1 VIPQPFVRFS
11 QDQEMSVRV
20 PNLFLALV
28 VIGSVSLSHSAEPLT
43 LAAAVDRTLRSNP
56 DLAALP
62 ARQREQNA
70 RIELAGLRPPLAFD
84 AQIENMLGSGGYRDL
99 DGAETSLSLSQ
110 VIELGDQRRKRL
122 AAARGTMDALEL
134 AQTVAQLDA
143 VAETTR
149 RYIEL
154 ASEEQQQILAM
165 EWLAASQ
172 RKTNDVERRV
182 KAARDPEVELVRAR
196 IDLSRAELGVRV
208 AADRVRI
215 AQRKLAAMWGAME
228 PDFERIEANLFDLP
242 NIESLQQRTE
252 KIASSA
258 DFLLFA
264 TEIRQREAEVELA
277 KAEARASI
285 TVSAGIRR
293 LEATGDQAFI
303 AGFSMPLS
311 SARYARPRIAEA
323 QARRDGLELERT
335 AALIKARAS
344 LFEVAARLKHAVEE
358 AQTLRDDLIPRMET
372 AVKATEYAWQR
383 GRYGYIELSEAQR
396 EQLGLRLALITAAT
410 NAHLYR
416 IEIERLTG
424 DSP

>member
-1 VIPQPFVRFS
+1 
-11 QDQEMSVRV
+11 MRV

-208 AADRVRI
+208 AADRVQI

>member
-1 VIPQPFVRFS
+1 
-11 QDQEMSVRV
+11 MSVRV

-28 VIGSVSLSHSAEPLT
+28 VIGSMSLSHSAEPLT

-396 EQLGLRLALITAAT
+396 EQLALRLALITAAT

>member
-1 VIPQPFVRFS
+1 MRVTTLFS
-11 QDQEMSVRV
+11 A
-20 PNLFLALV
+20 LAMALLT
-28 VIGSVSLSHSAEPLT
+28 IGSVSTTHSAEPLT

-56 DLAALP
+56 DLAVIP
-62 ARQREQNA
+62 ARKLEQSA
-70 RIELAGLRPPLAFD
+70 RIEMAGLRPQLTLD
-84 AQIENMLGSGGYRDL
+84 AQIENALGSGNYRDL

-122 AAARGTMDALEL
+122 AAARGGMDALEL

-149 RYIEL
+149 RFIEL
-154 ASEEQQQILAM
+154 ASEEQQRTLATQ
-165 EWLAASQ
+165 WLEASQ
-172 RKTNDVERRV
+172 RKTSEVERRV
-182 KAARDPEVELVRAR
+182 RAARDPEVELVRAQ
-196 IDLSRAELGVRV
+196 IDLARAELGVKV
-208 AADRVRI
+208 AEDRVRI

-228 PDFERIEANLFDLP
+228 PDFERIQADLFDLP
-242 NIESLQQRTE
+242 NIESLPQRTE
-252 KIASSA
+252 QIANSA

-277 KAEARASI
+277 RAQARANI
-285 TVSAGIRR
+285 TVSAGVRR
-293 LEATGDQAFI
+293 LEATGDQALV
-303 AGFSMPLS
+303 AGFSMPLA
-311 SARYARPRIAEA
+311 SARYGKPRITEA
-323 QARRDGLELERT
+323 QARREGLERERD

-344 LFEVAARLKHAVEE
+344 LFELAARLRHAVEE
-358 AQTLRDDLIPRMET
+358 SQRLRDDLLPRMEN

-383 GRYGYIELSEAQR
+383 GRYGYIELTEAQR
-396 EQLGLRLALITAAT
+396 EQLALRLALITAAT

>member
-1 VIPQPFVRFS
+1 
-11 QDQEMSVRV
+11 MSVRV

-62 ARQREQNA
+62 VRQREQNA

-154 ASEEQQQILAM
+154 ASEEQQRILAM
-165 EWLAASQ
+165 EWLAASR

>member
-1 VIPQPFVRFS
+1 
-11 QDQEMSVRV
+11 MSVRV

-62 ARQREQNA
+62 VRQREQNA

-293 LEATGDQAFI
+293 LEATGDQALI

>member
-1 VIPQPFVRFS
+1 
-11 QDQEMSVRV
+11 MRV

-154 ASEEQQQILAM
+154 ASEEQQRILAM

-396 EQLGLRLALITAAT
+396 EQLALRLALITAAT

>member
-1 VIPQPFVRFS
+1 
-11 QDQEMSVRV
+11 MRV

-285 TVSAGIRR
+285 TVTAGIRR

-396 EQLGLRLALITAAT
+396 EQLALRLALITAAT

>member
-1 VIPQPFVRFS
+1 
-11 QDQEMSVRV
+11 MSVRV

-62 ARQREQNA
+62 VRQREQNA

>member
-1 VIPQPFVRFS
+1 
-11 QDQEMSVRV
+11 MSVRV

-154 ASEEQQQILAM
+154 ASEEQQRILAM

-196 IDLSRAELGVRV
+196 IDLSRAELGARV

-396 EQLGLRLALITAAT
+396 EQLALRLALITAAT

>member
-1 VIPQPFVRFS
+1 
-11 QDQEMSVRV
+11 MSVRV

-154 ASEEQQQILAM
+154 ASEEQQRILAM

-196 IDLSRAELGVRV
+196 IDLSRAELGARV
-208 AADRVRI
+208 AADRVQI

-396 EQLGLRLALITAAT
+396 EQLALRLALITAAT

>member
-1 VIPQPFVRFS
+1 
-11 QDQEMSVRV
+11 MSVRV
-20 PNLFLALV
+20 PNLFLVLV

-242 NIESLQQRTE
+242 NIESLHQRTE

-303 AGFSMPLS
+303 AGFSIPLS

>member
-1 VIPQPFVRFS
+1 
-11 QDQEMSVRV
+11 MSVRV

-154 ASEEQQQILAM
+154 ASEEQQRILAM

-396 EQLGLRLALITAAT
+396 EQLALRLALITAAT

>member
-1 VIPQPFVRFS
+1 
-11 QDQEMSVRV
+11 MSVRV

-196 IDLSRAELGVRV
+196 IDLSRAELGARV

-396 EQLGLRLALITAAT
+396 EQLALRLALITAAT

>member
-1 VIPQPFVRFS
+1 
-11 QDQEMSVRV
+11 MSVRV

-154 ASEEQQQILAM
+154 ASEEQQRILAM

-285 TVSAGIRR
+285 TVTAGIRR

-396 EQLGLRLALITAAT
+396 EQLDLRLALITAAT